1 MSRNSYPRY
10 VCCHKKPIYL
20 SLKSYLSNIRLLE
33 TPTKREISAVKK
45 PKLWLD
51 QDVRTP
57 ELNRVKGTL
66 ASKLDLIAI
75 QSRKGVYHF
84 SSFKLVFVSLIAWMQ
99 LYHIARYEK

>member
-1 MSRNSYPRY
+1 MIPPGVFIAIKRY
-10 VCCHKKPIYL
+10 L
-20 SLKSYLSNIRLLE
+20 LLKSCLFNIRLLE
-33 TPTKREISAVKK
+33 TPAKRELSAIKK

-75 QSRKGVYHF
+75 QSRKGIYNF
-84 SSFKLVFVSLIAWMQ
+84 YL
-99 LYHIARYEK
+99 